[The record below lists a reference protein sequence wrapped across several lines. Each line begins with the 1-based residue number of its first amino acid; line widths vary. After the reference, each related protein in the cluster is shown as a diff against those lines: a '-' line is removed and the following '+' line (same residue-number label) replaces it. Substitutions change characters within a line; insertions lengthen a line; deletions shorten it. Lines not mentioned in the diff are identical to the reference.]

1 MSRIW
6 AVARQMIAEGIRM
19 KIALVFLVL
28 IGAVVLGLPFSVAG
42 DGSLTG
48 AVQSFMSYGL
58 SATGFLLGVLTIFM
72 SRSLSD
78 ELVHRQIFL
87 VMTKPIPRWQYVI
100 GKWFGITVLNAVFLT
115 CAGLTIY
122 GMVHYI
128 KRTHPPIDDLFDKAE
143 LNNEVLVAR
152 HALPAKLPDFMQD
165 AELEFDRNVEEG
177 MYTDVPGFKPD
188 AEKLRLAKKHEARW
202 RVVGPRDR
210 RIFEFENVL
219 CDRAHQN
226 TIQIRYKTEVSQYP
240 PDEIFR
246 AVWRFG
252 DPYKGTPVY
261 DAPVRHVVGRFH
273 TIRVPADAVAEDHTL
288 LAHFYNQNPFEGERQ
303 FNNVIEFRASDGVE
317 VLFIVGSFEWNLVRL
332 LILMMCKLSFLA
344 AVSVLMVTVFSFPVA
359 CLTAFTVYT
368 LAAAG
373 SFLNEALDL
382 ASDDFASMFS
392 SVKEF
397 LVQSIMHLYNML
409 QWVIPDF
416 GRYDAVETFV
426 NGRNVSLVWVLQAT
440 TELVLVKS
448 LIILGLAVLF
458 FHRREV
464 AEVSF

>member
-42 DGSLTG
+42 DSSLTG

-58 SATGFLLGVLTIFM
+58 SATGFLLGLLTIFM

-87 VMTKPIPRWQYVI
+87 VMTKPIPRWQYVV
-100 GKWFGITVLNAVFLT
+100 GKWLGITVLNAVFLS

-128 KRTHPPIDDLFDKAE
+128 TRTHPPIDDRFDE
-143 LNNEVLVAR
+143 TVLNNEVLVAR
-152 HALPAKLPDFMQD
+152 HALPTKLPDFMQD
-165 AELEFDRNVEEG
+165 AELEYDRNVEEG

-188 AEKLRLAKKHEARW
+188 AEKIRLAQKHESRW

-219 CDRAHQN
+219 CDRAFKN

-246 AVWRFG
+246 ALWRFG

-288 LAHFYNQNPFEGERQ
+288 LAHFYNQNPFQGERQ
-303 FNNVIEFRASDGVE
+303 FNNVMEFRASDGVE
-317 VLFIVGSFEWNLVRL
+317 VLFIVGSFEGNLVRL
-332 LILMMCKLSFLA
+332 LILMMCKLIFLA

-359 CLTAFTVYT
+359 CLTAFTVYI

-373 SFLNEALDL
+373 SFLKDSLDF
-382 ASDDFASMFS
+382 ASNDYASMFS

-397 LVQSIMHLYNML
+397 LVQSIMHIYNLL
-409 QWVIPDF
+409 QWIIPDF

-440 TELVLVKS
+440 TEMVLVKS